1 MSAIQTHKRCWVCG
15 RVTGLE
21 RHHVLG
27 GPNRK
32 WSEKYDLT
40 VWLCREHHTGTNG
53 VHNARDLSLQLRQAA
68 QVAFE
73 RDHTRE
79 EWMRIFGRNYL

>member
-40 VWLCREHHTGTNG
+40 VWLCREHHAGTTG
-53 VHNARDLSLQLRQAA
+53 VHNDRDLSLQLRQAA

>member
-1 MSAIQTHKRCWVCG
+1 VSAIQTQRRCWVCG

-21 RHHVLG
+21 KHHVMG
-27 GPNRK
+27 GPNRRL
-32 WSEKYDLT
+32 SEEYGLT
-40 VWLCREHHTGTNG
+40 VWLCREHHTGDTG
-53 VHNARDLSLQLRQAA
+53 VHHDRDLSLQLRQAA

-73 RDHTRE
+73 RDHSRE

>member
-32 WSEKYDLT
+32 WSEKYGLT
-40 VWLCREHHTGTNG
+40 VWLCREHHTGTHG
-53 VHNARDLSLQLRQAA
+53 VHNDRDLSLQLRQAA

>member
-21 RHHVLG
+21 KHHVMG
-27 GPNRK
+27 GPNRR
-32 WSEKYDLT
+32 WSEKYGLT
-40 VWLCREHHTGTNG
+40 VWLCREHHTGTTG
-53 VHNARDLSLQLRQAA
+53 VHNDRDLSLQLRQAA

>member
-1 MSAIQTHKRCWVCG
+1 MSAIQTQKRCWVCG

-32 WSEKYDLT
+32 WSEKYGLT
-40 VWLCREHHTGTNG
+40 VWLCREHHTGTTG
-53 VHNARDLSLQLRQAA
+53 VHNDRDLSLQLRQAA

>member
-21 RHHVLG
+21 KHHVMG

-32 WSEKYDLT
+32 WSEKYGLT
-40 VWLCREHHTGTNG
+40 VWLCREHHTGTTG
-53 VHNARDLSLQLRQAA
+53 VHNDRDLSLQLRQAA